1 MVSERER
8 DIVEEGR
15 YLGWLMRYLGW
26 LMRYLEG
33 LRRYLGASE
42 AVF

>member
-15 YLGWLMRYLGW
+15 YLGWLMRYL
-26 LMRYLEG
+26 EG
-33 LRRYLGASE
+33 LRRYLAASE